1 MKAKFLVVAAIA
13 SSLAMGLTLDASAQ
27 NETADAAEQKIPSS
41 NPFSGDKA
49 KIEKGKRY
57 FRQNT
62 CTACHGGRADGQ
74 GDMGSGADL
83 RKLRI
88 GFKGF
93 VQTVKNGRRVPG
105 RQQFMPSFAH
115 LTHDE
120 IFHMGAYLETLAHDE
135 ANWKEGAKN

>member
-1 MKAKFLVVAAIA
+1 MKGKFCWVAVLALGLSGGVVSQAAA
-13 SSLAMGLTLDASAQ
+13 EG
-27 NETADAAEQKIPSS
+27 EPAAEQPLPEK
-41 NPFSGDKA
+41 NPYSGDKQ

-93 VQTVKNGRRVPG
+93 VETVKSGRRVEG
-105 RQQFMPSFAH
+105 RAQFMPAFGH
-115 LTHDE
+115 LSNDE
-120 IFHMGAYLETLAHDE
+120 LFHIAAYLETLALPE
-135 ANWKEGAKN
+135 ANWK

>member
-1 MKAKFLVVAAIA
+1 MKGKYFWLTVFALGVLGGVTVQAVAADEPVVEQPIP
-13 SSLAMGLTLDASAQ
+13 DA
-27 NETADAAEQKIPSS
+27 
-41 NPFSGDKA
+41 NPYSGDKQ

-93 VQTVKNGRRVPG
+93 VQTVKSGRKVDG
-105 RQQFMPSFAH
+105 RQQFMPAFGH
-115 LTHDE
+115 LSNDE
-120 IFHMGAYLETLAHDE
+120 LFHIAAYLETLAHPE
-135 ANWKEGAKN
+135 ANWK

>member
-1 MKAKFLVVAAIA
+1 MKGKYLWLAVLALGLSGGVATQT
-13 SSLAMGLTLDASAQ
+13 LAEDTP
-27 NETADAAEQKIPSS
+27 AAEQPIPEK
-41 NPFSGDKA
+41 NPYSGDKQ

-93 VQTVKNGRRVPG
+93 VETVKKGRKVEG
-105 RQQFMPSFAH
+105 RAQFMPAFGH
-115 LTHDE
+115 LSHE
-120 IFHMGAYLETLAHDE
+120 ELFHIAAYLETLALPE
-135 ANWKEGAKN
+135 ANWK

>member
-1 MKAKFLVVAAIA
+1 MKGKYLRLAVLALGLSGGVATQA
-13 SSLAMGLTLDASAQ
+13 LAEDTPAAQ
-27 NETADAAEQKIPSS
+27 QPIPEK
-41 NPFSGDKA
+41 NPYSGDKQ

-93 VQTVKNGRRVPG
+93 IETVTHGRKIEG
-105 RQQFMPSFAH
+105 RAQFMPAFGH
-115 LTHDE
+115 LSHDE
-120 IFHMGAYLETLAHDE
+120 LFHIAAYLETLALPE
-135 ANWKEGAKN
+135 ANWK